1 MVINLKT
8 REYLLCVDK
17 IIKNKMNLGGIKSE
31 KFFLLKSYKNIKK
44 CNYFAIKTTSFES
57 KDIIENINKG
67 IKEYIKSLNYQL
79 LKLPIIEEYYKDFV
93 EILIPI
99 T

>member
-8 REYLLCVDK
+8 REYLLYVDK

-44 CNYFAIKTTSFES
+44 CK
-57 KDIIENINKG
+57 
-67 IKEYIKSLNYQL
+67 
-79 LKLPIIEEYYKDFV
+79 LKN
-93 EILIPI
+93 
-99 T
+99 

>member
-1 MVINLKT
+1 MRLNAN
-8 REYLLCVDK
+8 E
-17 IIKNKMNLGGIKSE
+17 E
-31 KFFLLKSYKNIKK
+31 
-44 CNYFAIKTTSFES
+44 E
-57 KDIIENINKG
+57 
-67 IKEYIKSLNYQL
+67 EYIKSLNYQL